1 MKPPNFSGAGIR
13 ASVPSFVSAGAP
25 PCTHASADT
34 GLGNRIGRQRF
45 VLHVRPPQAT
55 APALMPDRW
64 PARKTGM
71 SRLSHTHTPTPT
83 AYLSEDN

>member
-13 ASVPSFVSAGAP
+13 ASVPFFVSAGAP
-25 PCTHASADT
+25 PCTPAIADT

-45 VLHVRPPQAT
+45 VLPVRPPQAT
-55 APALMPDRW
+55 ALALMPDRRT
-64 PARKTGM
+64 ARKTGM